1 MMKNRVTLQAGV
13 VLYMCLCGYEP
24 FYGMNENELLA
35 ANKAAVVEFHL
46 PEWRDVS
53 QGARDLVS
61 GSGSSDNREE
71 EMLV

>member
-1 MMKNRVTLQAGV
+1 M
-13 VLYMCLCGYEP
+13 YMCLCGYEP
-24 FYGMNENELLA
+24 FYGVNENELLA

-61 GSGSSDNREE
+61 GSGSSDSRE
-71 EMLV
+71 